1 MVKRV
6 NKALEEDKPDRFKLS
21 ESGYLGLNLY
31 NGVTQDEIRKELN
44 FPDSIKTFKEMS
56 YHSTVNAAMS
66 LFDNLIRKVNW
77 KFNPPIGA
85 TPEEIRQSE
94 IINSMMKDMD
104 ESWSEFISTVLSSNV
119 YGFSVHEKV
128 YRRRLKAN
136 GSRFNDGLVG
146 WKKLPIRNQETIDKF
161 IFDKEGNEILGVK
174 QSLDGVNDPVN
185 RFATR
190 EKKEVV
196 LPRNKFMLFRVGKHR
211 GDPYGKSPL
220 RDAYLAWRFLTII
233 EEIES
238 NAVAKDLVG
247 LPILKIPPQ
256 YLSADA
262 SPEQKAIYAYYQ
274 NAMRNLQMNQQSA
287 LILPQAFDPETRQP
301 LFELQLLSI
310 DGKKGMDTSKVKE
323 YYKNLILTSLFADI
337 LIMGQGSTGSYAL
350 GQIKN
355 SLSGSAAE
363 AILQSLVDVLNN
375 DLVRQ
380 TYELNGW
387 DSSRTGHFDY
397 ENLESEDLETFSKAV
412 MRFASTSSI
421 EADREFLNR
430 VRESMGIDALPDDM
444 EPQYDLMPNF
454 KSRSGDGSAA
464 GGANGTS
471 KGVPDGDNSDNN
483 LENTA

>member
-6 NKALEEDKPDRFKLS
+6 NKALDEDKPDRFKLS

-85 TPEEIRQSE
+85 TEEEIRQAE
-94 IINSMMKDMD
+94 IINSMTKDMD
-104 ESWSEFISTVLSSNV
+104 ESWSEFISTVMSSNI

-136 GSRFNDGLVG
+136 GSRYNDGLIG

-161 IFDKEGNEILGVK
+161 IFDKEGNEVIGVK

-185 RFATR
+185 RFSER

-220 RDAYLAWRFLTII
+220 RDAYLAWRFLTVI

-247 LPILKIPPQ
+247 LPV
-256 YLSADA
+256 
-262 SPEQKAIYAYYQ
+262 
-274 NAMRNLQMNQQSA
+274 NL
-287 LILPQAFDPETRQP
+287 
-301 LFELQLLSI
+301 
-310 DGKKGMDTSKVKE
+310 
-323 YYKNLILTSLFADI
+323 
-337 LIMGQGSTGSYAL
+337 
-350 GQIKN
+350 
-355 SLSGSAAE
+355 
-363 AILQSLVDVLNN
+363 
-375 DLVRQ
+375 
-380 TYELNGW
+380 
-387 DSSRTGHFDY
+387 
-397 ENLESEDLETFSKAV
+397 
-412 MRFASTSSI
+412 
-421 EADREFLNR
+421 
-430 VRESMGIDALPDDM
+430 
-444 EPQYDLMPNF
+444 
-454 KSRSGDGSAA
+454 
-464 GGANGTS
+464 
-471 KGVPDGDNSDNN
+471 
-483 LENTA
+483 